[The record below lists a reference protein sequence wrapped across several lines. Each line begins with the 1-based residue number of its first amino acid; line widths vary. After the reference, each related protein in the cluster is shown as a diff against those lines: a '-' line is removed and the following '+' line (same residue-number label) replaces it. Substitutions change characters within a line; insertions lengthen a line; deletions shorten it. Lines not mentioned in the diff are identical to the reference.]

1 MMASIIIIGRITEDG
16 RIEAE
21 LPDGWKPSQVEIK
34 IDLEAESVWTDEE
47 LDELLKSEP
56 QTGAEI
62 AQAAEIG
69 AWADMGIEDSVAFV
83 EEMRRK
89 RREKNQW

>member
-1 MMASIIIIGRITEDG
+1 MDIIIIKGRITEDG

-21 LPDGWKPSQVEIK
+21 LPEGWQPSEVEIK
-34 IDLEAESVWTDEE
+34 ITLEPEWTDEE

-62 AQAAEIG
+62 AEADEIG
-69 AWADMGIEDSVAFV
+69 SWADMGIEDSVAFV